1 MGASKEPR
9 LPRTFPNHTEQTSIV
24 LSACAC
30 TNHLGQPQH
39 PRMDSEGRPFQEPSV
54 GLGIWI
60 HGQQTALAAE
70 AGLPPEAARDLIF
83 SPYLT
88 IIFPPGH
95 SDRPMSRNSRRLR
108 CTSAPRR

>member
-1 MGASKEPR
+1 VG
-9 LPRTFPNHTEQTSIV
+9 
-24 LSACAC
+24 
-30 TNHLGQPQH
+30 
-39 PRMDSEGRPFQEPSV
+39 GRRPLE
-54 GLGIWI
+54 
-60 HGQQTALAAE
+60 AE

-95 SDRPMSRNSRRLR
+95 SDGPMSRNSRRLR